1 VKEQASSGTM
11 TDVSDTDTYQ
21 YVAGA
26 TVGYIATNN
35 DIDTINFLLSQ
46 MTFSNLMQM
55 LHFFSV
61 IALSTM
67 LKERPRRSEPE
78 QMVITLLLLQ
88 MLRLHGHL

>member
-1 VKEQASSGTM
+1 M

-35 DIDTINFLLSQ
+35 GTDTINFLLSQ
-46 MTFSNLMQM
+46 VTFSSLLQM

-67 LKERPRRSEPE
+67 LKEQLRQSEPE
-78 QMVITLLLLQ
+78 QMVMSLLLL
-88 MLRLHGHL
+88 

>member
-1 VKEQASSGTM
+1 M

-35 DIDTINFLLSQ
+35 GTDTINFLLSQ
-46 MTFSNLMQM
+46 VTFSSLLQM

-61 IALSTM
+61 IALSNM
-67 LKERPRRSEPE
+67 LKEQLRQSEPE

-88 MLRLHGHL
+88 TLRLHGHL